1 MRQIQVGACLLV
13 IFAAVAACSG
23 ESFSSGENSGNTNGS
38 PAFATGGTTNNRG
51 SSGSGSHDIASENG
65 GDEADQGTP
74 PSSSGGTGSSSGGTG
89 SSSSGNASAGT
100 SAYAG
105 GGAPAPSGN
114 ECSSGSV
121 KFKMVPGADLPHDYL
136 CDAGCGSGW
145 LTITDAA
152 GATAFSLFSACGVA
166 SCETCELQACVAS
179 ACLPKPLTGEGV
191 ELTWNGS
198 FFTKDTCGE
207 AMACQKPACVKPG
220 KYKAKACAAVNAGNG
235 SGGSCTPKDSVSC
248 AEAEFE
254 FPSVEPV
261 KLVLT
266 K

>member
-13 IFAAVAACSG
+13 MFAAVAACSG
-23 ESFSSGENSGNTNGS
+23 ESFSSGGNSGSTSDS
-38 PAFATGGTTNNRG
+38 PAFTTGGTTNNRG
-51 SSGSGSHDIASENG
+51 SSAAGSHDASDSENG
-65 GDEADQGTP
+65 GEAADLTP
-74 PSSSGGTGSSSGGTG
+74 PVISSGGTASSGGSG
-89 SSSSGNASAGT
+89 SATAGSGNPSGGGAS
-100 SAYAG
+100 
-105 GGAPAPSGN
+105 GGAPAPS
-114 ECSSGSV
+114 ECAVGSV
-121 KFKMVPGADLPHDYL
+121 KFKMVPGVDLPHDYL

-166 SCETCELQACVAS
+166 SCESCEVQACVAS
-179 ACLPKPLTGEGV
+179 ACLAKPLTGEGV

-220 KYKAKACAAVNAGNG
+220 RYKAKACAAVNAGN
-235 SGGSCTPKDSVSC
+235 SAGGSCSPKDAVLC

-254 FPSVEPV
+254 FPGTQAV
-261 KLVLT
+261 KLEL
-266 K
+266 KK

>member
-1 MRQIQVGACLLV
+1 MRQIQLGACLLV
-13 IFAAVAACSG
+13 IAAVAACSG
-23 ESFSSGENSGNTNGS
+23 ESFSSAGSSANTNGS
-38 PAFATGGTTNNRG
+38 SAYPTGGTTNDRG

-74 PSSSGGTGSSSGGTG
+74 
-89 SSSSGNASAGT
+89 GT

-105 GGAPAPSGN
+105 GGAPAPSAS
-114 ECSSGSV
+114 ECASGSV
-121 KFKMVPGADLPHDYL
+121 KFKMVPGVDLPHDYL

-145 LTITDAA
+145 LTVTDAA

-179 ACLPKPLTGEGV
+179 ACLPKPLTAEGV
-191 ELTWNGS
+191 ELTWNGG

-220 KYKAKACAAVNAGNG
+220 KYKAKACAAVNGGNA
-235 SGGSCTPKDSVSC
+235 SGGSCSPKDSQLC

-254 FPSVEPV
+254 FPSAQLV
-261 KLVLT
+261 KLEL
-266 K
+266 KK